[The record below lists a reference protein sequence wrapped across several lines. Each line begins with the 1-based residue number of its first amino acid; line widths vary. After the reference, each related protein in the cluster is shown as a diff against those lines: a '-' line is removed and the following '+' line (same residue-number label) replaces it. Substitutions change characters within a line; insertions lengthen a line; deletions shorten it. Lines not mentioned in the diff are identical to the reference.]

1 MWQDLHVHFDDVAEF
16 CNEARFKGQEAIQYT
31 EFVSTGNVT
40 LLTAAMLEKL
50 AKAFDGEGANVHF
63 DYERA
68 IVAYNIRARLSDE
81 QMDELFGIVD
91 KRTVNRWLA
100 EKATIS
106 TDMAEKFE
114 TYFGFDPRVPNNVT
128 KSPIKRAS
136 VERDAPAPVKV
147 MMKGEGGKMVSSPP
161 LKKAARKVER
171 EEDDD
176 DFSAPVKK
184 KKAIAFTDESCPFN
198 KSQLDRCSTLS
209 AQHDEICDLI
219 DGEAHEYY
227 HYVAQSIGARVVLEL
242 WPSSFKISAES
253 DDQEPTFVVS
263 CEIFT
268 ARISMNGITVS
279 ETRNSGGRCEL
290 TAGAHDYEDA
300 ADKILDFF
308 NTMSGAR
315 FDEMLTACGFRPGDQ
330 MLADN
335 KGVGIDS
342 STSNCV
348 DAFFETDLAA
358 EAVTRDKS
366 QMTHS
371 QFLRT
376 FGTRLRGLHYSKIDS
391 TSKDQFDLLTFEI
404 MDYEF
409 SAMLASTED
418 AFPAI
423 YVACGNSAM
432 QFRDGLNPDLRKALF
447 QSGVRVWQE
456 EKGAFVLDLN
466 RQYFGDEDDDVDDH
480 RILLKFYI

>member
-1 MWQDLHVHFDDVAEF
+1 MSFQSMWQDLHIHFDDLQEF
-16 CNEARFKGQEAIQYT
+16 CNEAKFNGHEASQYT
-31 EFVSTGNVT
+31 EFVNNGNVT
-40 LLTAAMLEKL
+40 LLTVSMLEKL
-50 AKAFDGEGANVHF
+50 AKAFDGDGANVHF

-81 QMDELFGIVD
+81 QMDELHGIVD

-106 TDMAEKFE
+106 TDMADKFE

-128 KSPIKRAS
+128 KSAAKRAS
-136 VERDAPAPVKV
+136 VERDAPKV
-147 MMKGEGGKMVSSPP
+147 TLHANGGKMVSGQ
-161 LKKAARKVER
+161 KKAARKVER

-176 DFSAPVKK
+176 DFSGPVKK
-184 KKAIAFTDESCPFN
+184 KKAAPFEDDSCPFN
-198 KSQLDRCSTLS
+198 KSQLDRCSTL
-209 AQHDEICDLI
+209 AIQHDEICDMI
-219 DGEAHEYY
+219 DGAAHGYY
-227 HYVAQSIGARVVLEL
+227 HDVVNSIGVRVMLEL

-253 DDQEPTFVVS
+253 DDQEPTFIVS

-268 ARISMNGITVS
+268 ARVSLDGITVS
-279 ETRNSGGRCEL
+279 ETRDANGRCDL
-290 TAGAHDYEDA
+290 TVGAHDYEEA
-300 ADKILDFF
+300 ADKLLDFF

-315 FDEMLTACGFRPGDQ
+315 FDEMLSTCGFRPGDQ

-342 STSNCV
+342 GTSNCV
-348 DAFFETDLAA
+348 DAFFETAMAA
-358 EAVTRDKS
+358 QSVTRDKS
-366 QMTHS
+366 PMTNS

-376 FGTRLRGLHYSKIDS
+376 FGTRLRGVHYSKIDS
-391 TSKDQFDLLTFEI
+391 TSKDQFDLLSFDI

-447 QSGVRVWQE
+447 QAGVRTWQE

-466 RQYFGDEDDDVDDH
+466 RQYYGEEDDDVDDH